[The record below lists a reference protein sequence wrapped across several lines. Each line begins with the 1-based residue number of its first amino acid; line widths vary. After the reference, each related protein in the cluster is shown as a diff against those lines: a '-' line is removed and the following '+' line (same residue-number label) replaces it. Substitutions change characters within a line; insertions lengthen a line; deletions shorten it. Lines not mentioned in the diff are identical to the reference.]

1 VSALESALCIRW
13 VVMVI
18 FLCVSS
24 MSADS
29 LWCHFGKEA
38 SRTSGFN
45 EALPGVFVS
54 PPTPFDAQET
64 QHCATSLVG
73 PRCVVSE

>member
-1 VSALESALCIRW
+1 
-13 VVMVI
+13 MDI

-29 LWCHFGKEA
+29 LWCQFGKEA

-54 PPTPFDAQET
+54 PPSPFDALET
-64 QHCATSLVG
+64 EHRATSLVG
-73 PRCVVSE
+73 PWCVVSE